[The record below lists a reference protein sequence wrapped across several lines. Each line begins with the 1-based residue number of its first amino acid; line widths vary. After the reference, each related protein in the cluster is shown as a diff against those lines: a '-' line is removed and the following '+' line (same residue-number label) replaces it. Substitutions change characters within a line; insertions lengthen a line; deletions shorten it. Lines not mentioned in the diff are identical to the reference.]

1 MSEDD
6 PGFAPPP
13 FRPDEALQKLGRD
26 LRALGLSAR
35 GEQFEQRG
43 QAVARAA
50 LVDGQLQAAMV
61 RRPGRSPEWQTRHLT
76 QSAQLRDFVA
86 ELKKRMAAWT
96 DRDD

>member
-1 MSEDD
+1 MSDEDV
-6 PGFAPPP
+6 GFAPPP
-13 FRPDEALQKLGRD
+13 FRPDEALQKLARE
-26 LRALGLSAR
+26 LRALGLGAR
-35 GEQFEQRG
+35 GDQFERRG

-61 RRPGRSPEWQTRHLT
+61 RQPGRSPEWQTRALT
-76 QSAQLRDFVA
+76 QSAQVRDFVA

>member
-1 MSEDD
+1 MSDEDF
-6 PGFAPPP
+6 GFAPPP
-13 FRPDEALQKLGRD
+13 FRPDEALQKLGRE
-26 LRALGLSAR
+26 LRALGLAAR
-35 GEQFEQRG
+35 GDQFEHRG
-43 QAVARAA
+43 QAVAKVA

-61 RRPGRSPEWQTRHLT
+61 RRPGRSPEWQTRTLT